1 MKNYKK
7 IPPKKI
13 GDFRRQYK
21 QMRRNNMG
29 ADFVDTFMA
38 RISMERKDSFA
49 KNYMQPVTP
58 ETMAFRMVRRCG
70 MWRKL
75 IDLSARQRSRDF
87 NISL

>member
-38 RISMERKDSFA
+38 RISMERKDSYA

-58 ETMAFRMVRRCG
+58 ETRAFRMVRRCG